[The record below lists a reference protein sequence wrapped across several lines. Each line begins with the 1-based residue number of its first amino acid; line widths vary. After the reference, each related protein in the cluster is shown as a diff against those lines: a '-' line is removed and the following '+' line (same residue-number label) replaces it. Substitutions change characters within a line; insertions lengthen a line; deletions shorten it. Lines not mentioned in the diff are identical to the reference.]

1 MRIDAPSFLT
11 LARKPDLDQEMA
23 FTICRMISSVGWD
36 FVEDWDWNWLEKA
49 NGDYRA
55 LINHRWLD
63 GAWER
68 LAEKDWYSEQT
79 TNDVDKKISTI
90 VPLRDMAKLRTL
102 VLQNNRIIDL
112 QPISG
117 MMELRDLNIYSNH
130 VRDISVLGAL
140 PTLEKLSLAN
150 NPIESLR
157 VIEELPRL
165 QKLTISPDQ
174 VAAFNDCRRLSR
186 VYNLHIG
193 IDGEVEDFTHFP
205 DLPSLKVLHVWH
217 PKSLNGI
224 ERFTSLETLH
234 LTAGKF
240 SSLEPL
246 QDLKSLTHLSLSTS
260 QALDMET
267 LKGLYAL
274 RKLVVIGQ
282 TVRGLRALV
291 RLPAL
296 HEVGMDD
303 ESTCDASDLQAL
315 RDGLSSWD
323 SEFKTDAKEVKP
335 SLDLQVVDQ
344 ATFDYYD
351 SKAPFGILPGECNEE
366 MLDDSER
373 NWLLARIGDALSVKF
388 EDEKDFHLPYTSGF
402 QRTERVI
409 IYGIRAYESF
419 REVAL
424 AVQEILCSTRND
436 WIIWCQSLLWE
447 SPEEQEIPD
456 GAEDFIVWIY
466 PDKIMVAEE
475 HAEIVRKLIEWRN

>member
-1 MRIDAPSFLT
+1 MKTSEPSFLT
-11 LARKPDLDQEMA
+11 LARDPDLDQETA
-23 FTICRMISSVGWD
+23 FTICRMINSVGWD
-36 FVEDWDWNWLEKA
+36 FGENWDWNWLENN

-55 LINHRWLD
+55 LINPRWLNE
-63 GAWER
+63 AWKR

-79 TNDVDKKISTI
+79 TNDVDKRISTI
-90 VPLRDMAKLRTL
+90 TPLKDMTKLRTL
-102 VLQNNRIIDL
+102 VLQNNQITDL

-117 MMELRDLNIYSNH
+117 MKELRVLNIHSNQ

-140 PTLEKLSLAN
+140 PTLENLSLAN

-157 VIEELPRL
+157 MIEELPRL

-174 VAAFNDCRRLSR
+174 VAAFNDCRRLGT
-186 VYNLHIG
+186 VHNLYIG
-193 IDGEVEDFTHFP
+193 IDGEVEDFTRFP
-205 DLPSLKVLHVWH
+205 DLPLLKALHVWH

-246 QDLKSLTHLSLSTS
+246 QDLKLLTHLSVSTS
-260 QALDMET
+260 QALDVES

-274 RKLVVIGQ
+274 RKLVVIGR
-282 TVRGLRALV
+282 TVRGLRTLAG
-291 RLPAL
+291 LPAL
-296 HEVGMDD
+296 HEVRMDD
-303 ESTCDASDLQAL
+303 ESTCDESDLQAL

-323 SEFKTDAKEVKP
+323 SEFRTDSKGVKP

-419 REVAL
+419 REVAM

-447 SPEEQEIPD
+447 SPEEQEIPE

-466 PDKIMVAEE
+466 PDKIVASEE
-475 HAEIVRKLIEWRN
+475 HAEVVRKLIEWRN